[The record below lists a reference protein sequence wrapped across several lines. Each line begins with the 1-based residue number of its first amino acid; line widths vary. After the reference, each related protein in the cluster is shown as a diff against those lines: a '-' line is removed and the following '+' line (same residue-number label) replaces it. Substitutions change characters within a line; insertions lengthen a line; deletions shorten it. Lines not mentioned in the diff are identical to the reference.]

1 VDKDIRA
8 YLGRLPVKD
17 LPVTYGQLARA
28 MGLNTPGS
36 IAKVAQALEKTMIE
50 DARAGAPFV
59 AALVI
64 SKASGIIP
72 ARGFF
77 EQALIVGRGAQA
89 GEDDE
94 TFYKR
99 EFDAAIAAL

>member
-8 YLGRLPVKD
+8 YLNGLPVKD
-17 LPVTYGQLARA
+17 LPITYGQLARA
-28 MGLNTPGS
+28 LGLYRPGS
-36 IAKVAQALEKTMIE
+36 IARVTQALEETMIE
-50 DARAGAPFV
+50 DARTGAPFV

-64 SKASGIIP
+64 SKASGISP

-77 EQALIVGRGAQA
+77 DQADKVGRGVQV
-89 GEDDE
+89 GEDEE